1 MYLGDGRILVI
12 ARTENG
18 EKTTR
23 RAQFQL
29 ESRDFGATWTCAR
42 TNIGEVFGSTPS
54 LIYDSATGLVFNWYY
69 QRGRGILRRR
79 IAKADDVFGH
89 PLAWPESEAI
99 ALGGVYPWDAGNVN
113 VVAMNGK
120 QVAAWYSGLAPDTA
134 IYTATI

>member
-1 MYLGDGRILVI
+1 MKTLVLTDGLRVGDTVHKEVEFKDITAGDILEATEAAERIV
-12 ARTENG
+12 
-18 EKTTR
+18 TTR
-23 RAQFQL
+23 DGHAAAVV
-29 ESRDFGATWTCAR
+29 SDAR
-42 TNIGEVFGSTPS
+42 LGME
-54 LIYDSATGLVFNWYY
+54 
-69 QRGRGILRRR
+69 ILRRR